1 MADQAKAVAESKDQV
16 RKYKITVDGKEE
28 EVEMTDA
35 QIVEHLQKSKDYTNK
50 TKALA
55 DERKSLEER
64 LKKVEKF
71 EAFANEVAQNPAL
84 DKALSKTYADVKAG
98 KISKSEGK
106 DRNLKLLDKKID
118 ETTDITDRE
127 ALKEMRTII
136 AEETNVE
143 EVLKRME
150 SIEAK
155 LTLLDK
161 TSRIGLGSVVENEI
175 QKVEDEFGKEFTDK
189 YRKDLRTRC
198 ENNPG
203 VSAKVILKLI
213 VPDNEYD
220 EAILSRAE
228 KRKKDELERK
238 KKGSSVGGEEI
249 VAPKS
254 KYEYDKQGRVTMDSL
269 IKRAKE
275 RLGKA

>member
-84 DKALSKTYADVKAG
+84 DKALSKTYSDVKAG